1 MNQGLS
7 SPLSGGQ
14 PRYLVLA
21 QALMDDIR
29 SGRYPLDS
37 LLPTEHDLCQQ
48 FNVSRHTVREA
59 IRRLSELGLIAK
71 QQGVGSRV
79 KATQVARRYVQA
91 SEDIADLH
99 QYVRDVRMEVHSI
112 KDVVVDETLAE
123 LLDLKVGQEWLRVS
137 GLRHRE
143 GDSEPVALTDA
154 YIARAY
160 RGVAEDLGDG
170 RDPIYSLIE
179 RRYSTRVLDVRQ
191 DITAVNIGEEDAR
204 LLKVEPGAAGLSIIR
219 RYYGAHAELLEIAIS
234 LHPGERFSYSITQHL
249 RWPGHDA

>member
-1 MNQGLS
+1 MNEGLP

-37 LLPTEHDLCQQ
+37 LLPTENELCQQ

-79 KATQVARRYVQA
+79 KANQVPRRYVQA

-99 QYVRDVRMEVHSI
+99 QYVRDVRMEVRSI
-112 KDVVVDETLAE
+112 EDVIVDQALAD
-123 LLDLKVGQEWLRVS
+123 LLDLKPGQEWLRVS
-137 GLRHRE
+137 GIRHRE
-143 GDSEPVALTDA
+143 GDDEPLALTDA

-160 RGVAEDLGDG
+160 RGVSQDLGDG

-179 RRYSTRVLDVRQ
+179 RRYNTRVLDVRQ
-191 DITAVNIGEEDAR
+191 DITAVNITEDDAR
-204 LLKVEPGAAGLSIIR
+204 LLKVDPGAAGLSIIR
-219 RYYGAHAELLEIAIS
+219 RYYGANQELLEVATS

-249 RWPGHDA
+249 KWPGSDL